1 MSLFSKFRI
10 SKPSVDRIP
19 EEEVDE
25 RYRTLRRRTFWGVT
39 AAYVLYYVC
48 RMTLGVVKQPIID
61 GGILTAGQLGII
73 GSAFYFVYAAGKF
86 CNGFIA
92 DYCNI
97 RRFMAVGIGI
107 SAIANLVLGLAGLL
121 QTWLG
126 IGSIVMTVLFSLFWG
141 INGWVQSMGSPPGVI
156 SLSRWYPLSRRGT
169 MYSIFSSTPN
179 LGKAVTM
186 ILTGFVVGAAG
197 WQWGFLAAAVA
208 GIIGLVISLTM
219 ITDTPE
225 SAGLPSVQEYYGEA
239 PAPADSKPTREI
251 QKWVIRHPG
260 IWVIA
265 LSSAFIYI
273 TQHAVS
279 DWGVLL
285 LQKQKGFS
293 LESATQIIG
302 ISEVFG
308 VVGTL
313 LAGWLSD
320 SVFRGNRVTPV
331 IISGILSVAALL
343 GFLFLGG
350 GFWTNI
356 LFVAVFALCFS
367 VVFCVVAGLMALDFV
382 PRKATG
388 SAMGIVGISSYVAAG
403 AQSILSGFLIEA
415 GSTGGVYDFTPVAV
429 FWTCSC
435 LLAFVLPVILWRHL
449 KK

>member
-1 MSLFSKFRI
+1 
-10 SKPSVDRIP
+10 
-19 EEEVDE
+19 
-25 RYRTLRRRTFWGVT
+25 
-39 AAYVLYYVC
+39 
-48 RMTLGVVKQPIID
+48 
-61 GGILTAGQLGII
+61 
-73 GSAFYFVYAAGKF
+73 
-86 CNGFIA
+86 
-92 DYCNI
+92 
-97 RRFMAVGIGI
+97 
-107 SAIANLVLGLAGLL
+107 
-121 QTWLG
+121 
-126 IGSIVMTVLFSLFWG
+126 
-141 INGWVQSMGSPPGVI
+141 
-156 SLSRWYPLSRRGT
+156 